1 MNDNL
6 YIVSTI
12 NIYGLEVTR
21 CYEGYDHAEAIRQ
34 YQAKVDEGCAARVLE
49 CIPKG
54 FRVLR
59 LKHEN
64 QSHPAQA
71 TMNEFLDAIP
81 NMKGGGL

>member
-1 MNDNL
+1 MSDNY

-21 CYEGYDHAEAIRQ
+21 CYEGNDHAEAIRH

-64 QSHPAQA
+64 QAHPAQE
-71 TMNEFLDAIP
+71 TMNELFDSMP
-81 NMKGGGL
+81 SMKGGGL